1 MRPVNIIKI
10 IHADKVGF
18 DLHQIPY
25 PTTIGVHVATETEP
39 PYVLVRGYGDFRP
52 ASIVV
57 TGDVT
62 IMNGDGV
69 VLSQESYERLTLGVR
84 SATAAAEVCK
94 TIRDHMGLDPRPVI
108 WDELEQLRQ
117 KQEFPSS
124 IQGSESRPAFNATQ
138 EDAHFDEG
146 YSYKLFAELFGSS
159 LPIVEMAL
167 AAHHRKHPRA
177 HYKIYHRA
185 TPTDTGVIGYLEA
198 DKQMIFV
205 ICESEAKDLVG
216 LSHSYLA
223 SYDLVESGGGRIVMQ
238 SGEGVTAFKTP
249 RCGNGFTPLKTDLS
263 PDDYA
268 GPVTGTAIE
277 TRYTEPNSGIR
288 FIPSAGYDAMDELIK
303 RGHAH
308 IFAQMFTWLAET
320 QPNGNWYLYLNDLSR
335 DGNEVVGIM
344 EASGQPHLIVVKD
357 KIRSV
362 ETLTS
367 SEKECYGLKYI
378 PDTGWKVRDYNGRL
392 MFTIRLINAKIW
404 DISVPT
410 VY

>member
-1 MRPVNIIKI
+1 MRPVNIIKVKHEDQI
-10 IHADKVGF
+10 GF

-25 PTTIGVHVATETEP
+25 PTTISVHAATVAAP
-39 PYVLVRGYGDFRP
+39 PYILVKDYGDFRGG
-52 ASIVV
+52 SITV

-69 VLSQESYERLTLGVR
+69 VLTEESYERLT
-84 SATAAAEVCK
+84 AKAKCIAHTQEVCK
-94 TIRDHMGLDPRPVI
+94 TIRDNLGL
-108 WDELEQLRQ
+108 EY
-117 KQEFPSS
+117 PSG
-124 IQGSESRPAFNATQ
+124 IQGSKPRQAFNATG
-138 EDAHFDEG
+138 EDAHFDQG
-146 YSYKLFAELFGSS
+146 YSYDLFAELFGTA
-159 LPIVEMAL
+159 LPVVEMAL
-167 AAHHRKHPRA
+167 AMYHRKHHRA
-177 HYKIYHRA
+177 YYKIYHRA

-223 SYDLVESGGGRIVMQ
+223 SYGLVESGGGRIVMQ
-238 SGEGVTAFKTP
+238 SGEGVTAFETL
-249 RCGNGFTPLKTDLS
+249 RCDNGFTPLKTDLS

-303 RGHAH
+303 RGHAS

>member
-1 MRPVNIIKI
+1 MRPVNIIKVKHEDQI
-10 IHADKVGF
+10 GF

-25 PTTIGVHVATETEP
+25 PTTISVHAATETDP
-39 PYVLVRGYGDFRP
+39 PYILVKEYGDFRGC
-52 ASIVV
+52 SIPV

-62 IMNGDGV
+62 IMNSDGV
-69 VLSQESYERLTLGVR
+69 VLAEESYGRLT
-84 SATAAAEVCK
+84 AK
-94 TIRDHMGLDPRPVI
+94 TLKVGRNPDGTWGKIDLLKSVT
-108 WDELEQLRQ
+108 
-117 KQEFPSS
+117 EFPSS

-185 TPTDTGVIGYLEA
+185 TPTDTRVIGYLEA

-223 SYDLVESGGGRIVMQ
+223 SYGLVESGGGRIVMQ
-238 SGEGVTAFKTP
+238 SGEGVTAFETL
-249 RCGNGFTPLKTDLS
+249 RCDNGFTPLKTDLS

-303 RGHAH
+303 RGHAS